1 MVIIPAIDIIDGQ
14 CVRLVKG
21 DYGKKTVY
29 GSDPVAVAKEFER
42 HGIMRLHLVDLD
54 GARAG
59 HIVNAKV
66 LASIAEQTDLI
77 IDFGGGVKRDEDI
90 ELAFSCGAAMVT
102 GGSIAVKD
110 PERMCT
116 WLDRWGAERIILG
129 ADTKDGRIAVQGWT
143 EVADH
148 GVEEFILTYL
158 RKGIRKVICTDI
170 SKDGMMGGASLDLY
184 RDLHRS
190 AVEAGFSGLELIAS
204 GGVSSLEELDLLAQA
219 GLSGA
224 IVGKAIY
231 EGTIKLD
238 ELAAW
243 VSAHPIA

>member
-170 SKDGMMGGASLDLY
+170 SKDGMMGGSSLDLY

-231 EGTIKLD
+231 EGSIKLD

>member
-29 GSDPVAVAKEFER
+29 GSDPVAVAKEFEH
-42 HGIMRLHLVDLD
+42 HGIRRLHLVDLD

-66 LASIAEQTDLI
+66 LASIAEQTDLV

-110 PERMCT
+110 PERMCA
-116 WLDRWGAERIILG
+116 WLARWGADRIILG
-129 ADTKDGRIAVQGWT
+129 ADTKEGRIAVQGWT
-143 EVADH
+143 EIAEA
-148 GVEEFILTYL
+148 GVEEFILSYL

-170 SKDGMMGGASLDLY
+170 SKDGMLGGSSLDLY
-184 RDLHRS
+184 RDLRLS
-190 AVEAGFSGLELIAS
+190 AVEAGFSDLELIAS
-204 GGVSSLEELDLLAQA
+204 GGVSSLEELNVLSQA

-231 EGTIKLD
+231 EGAISLED
-238 ELAAW
+238 LAVWITSHA
-243 VSAHPIA
+243 SS

>member
-1 MVIIPAIDIIDGQ
+1 MVIIPAIDIIEGQ

-29 GSDPVAVAKEFER
+29 GSDPVSVAKEFER
-42 HGIMRLHLVDLD
+42 HGIRRLHLVDLD

-66 LASIAEQTDLI
+66 LASIAEQTSLV

-102 GGSIAVKD
+102 GGSIAVKE

-116 WLDRWGAERIILG
+116 WLERWGAERIILG
-129 ADTKDGRIAVQGWT
+129 ADTKEGRIAVQGWT
-143 EVADH
+143 EVAEH
-148 GVEEFILTYL
+148 GVKEFILAYL
-158 RKGIRKVICTDI
+158 GKGVRKVICTDI
-170 SKDGMMGGASLDLY
+170 SKDGMLGGSSLELY
-184 RDLHRS
+184 RDLRR
-190 AVEAGFSGLELIAS
+190 AAGDAGFEQLELIAS
-204 GGVSSLEELDLLAQA
+204 GGVSSVEELDLLAQA

-231 EGTIKLD
+231 EGAIRLED
-238 ELAAW
+238 LADWIA
-243 VSAHPIA
+243 AHPDA